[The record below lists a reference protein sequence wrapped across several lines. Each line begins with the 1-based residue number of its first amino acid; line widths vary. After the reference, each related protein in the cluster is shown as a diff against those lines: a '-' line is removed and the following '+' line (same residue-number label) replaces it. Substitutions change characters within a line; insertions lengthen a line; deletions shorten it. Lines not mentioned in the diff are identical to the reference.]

1 METLLKKDRLQ
12 EVNPLLF
19 QKIQTKI
26 SNQQTISF
34 VPTWGLNALRLS
46 IITLALLM
54 GFNIYSTYN
63 SKSDISQVAE
73 NNSYNKFVEDYHFEA
88 LSSLY
93 PVELLNQE

>member
-1 METLLKKDRLQ
+1 METLLKKDRIQ
-12 EVNPLLF
+12 EVNPYLF

-26 SNQQTISF
+26 NNQHTISF
-34 VPTWGLNALRLS
+34 IPSWGLNALRLS

>member
-1 METLLKKDRLQ
+1 METLLKKDRIQ
-12 EVNPLLF
+12 EVNPFLF

>member
-1 METLLKKDRLQ
+1 METLLKKDRIQ
-12 EVNPLLF
+12 EINPFLF

-26 SNQQTISF
+26 SNQQSISF